1 MSPRATFLLT
11 LLGVLLVGI
20 PLPLLTRKAERTPA
34 ATAPA
39 ESMAEMEMTYA
50 AINFTGRPR
59 SIRLRHSGGEWQE
72 LDSTLNQNEFEL
84 KLPKQPSIE
93 LEIQA
98 EWDDTALQAIS
109 LTLEPTG
116 REAIM
121 KTLWKEEGC
130 SGLHD
135 IMTFTW

>member
-20 PLPLLTRKAERTPA
+20 PLPLLTSKAGRTSTT
-34 ATAPA
+34 TAPA
-39 ESMAEMEMTYA
+39 KQVAEMETIYA
-50 AINFTGRPR
+50 NISFTGQPR
-59 SIRLRHSGGEWQE
+59 NIRLRHSGGEWIE
-72 LDSTLNQNEFEL
+72 LDSSLSQNEFEL
-84 KLPKQPSIE
+84 ELPKQAVIE

-98 EWDDTALQAIS
+98 EWENASLQAVS

-121 KTLWKEEGC
+121 KTLWKDDE
-130 SGLHD
+130 STQLHD

>member
-34 ATAPA
+34 AAVPTD
-39 ESMAEMEMTYA
+39 SMAEMEPIYA
-50 AINFTGRPR
+50 AISFTGHPR
-59 SIRLRHSGGEWQE
+59 SIRLRLSGREWLE
-72 LDSTLNQNEFEL
+72 LDISLNQNEFEL
-84 KLPKQPSIE
+84 ELPNQADIE

-98 EWDDTALQAIS
+98 EWEDTALQAVA

-116 REAIM
+116 REDLM
-121 KTLWKEEGC
+121 KTLWKEEG
-130 SGLHD
+130 SSELHD

>member
-39 ESMAEMEMTYA
+39 ESMDEMDTTYA
-50 AINFTGRPR
+50 DISFTGQPR

-84 KLPKQPSIE
+84 ELPKQTTIE

-98 EWDDTALQAIS
+98 EWDDTTLQAIS

-116 REAIM
+116 REALM
-121 KTLWKEEGC
+121 KTLWKEEG
-130 SGLHD
+130 SSELHD

>member
-34 ATAPA
+34 AAAPA
-39 ESMAEMEMTYA
+39 ESMAEMETTYA
-50 AINFTGRPR
+50 ALRFTGQPR

-84 KLPKQPSIE
+84 ELPKQPSIE

-121 KTLWKEEGC
+121 KTLWKEEGS

>member
-34 ATAPA
+34 AVAPA
-39 ESMAEMEMTYA
+39 ESMAEMETTYA
-50 AINFTGRPR
+50 AISFTGQPR
-59 SIRLRHSGGEWQE
+59 GIRLRHSGGEWQE

-84 KLPKQPSIE
+84 ELPKQPSIE

-121 KTLWKEEGC
+121 KTLWKEEGS

>member
-11 LLGVLLVGI
+11 LMGVLLVGI
-20 PLPLLTRKAERTPA
+20 PLPLLTRKAEHAPA
-34 ATAPA
+34 ATPA
-39 ESMAEMEMTYA
+39 EKMDEMETTYA
-50 AINFTGRPR
+50 AISFTGQPR

-72 LDSTLNQNEFEL
+72 LDTTLNQNELEL
-84 KLPKQPSIE
+84 ELPKQPTIE
-93 LEIQA
+93 LELQA
-98 EWDDTALQAIS
+98 EWEDTSLQAVS

-116 REAIM
+116 RESIM
-121 KTLWKEEGC
+121 KTLWKEEGS

>member
-34 ATAPA
+34 ATAPT
-39 ESMAEMEMTYA
+39 ESMAEKEMTYA
-50 AINFTGRPR
+50 SLSFPGQPR
-59 SIRLRHSGGEWQE
+59 SIRLRHSSGEWQE

-84 KLPKQPSIE
+84 ELPKQTTIE

-98 EWDDTALQAIS
+98 EWDDSALQAVS

-116 REAIM
+116 REALM
-121 KTLWKEEGC
+121 KTRWKEEG
-130 SGLHD
+130 SSELHD

>member
-20 PLPLLTRKAERTPA
+20 PLPLLTCQAERTPA
-34 ATAPA
+34 TAPA
-39 ESMAEMEMTYA
+39 EHMAETETTYA
-50 AINFTGRPR
+50 AISFTGQPR

-84 KLPKQPSIE
+84 ELPKQPTIE
-93 LEIQA
+93 LELQA
-98 EWDDTALQAIS
+98 EWEDTSLQAIS

-121 KTLWKEEGC
+121 KTLWKEEG
-130 SGLHD
+130 SPGLHD
-135 IMTFTW
+135 IMTFAW

>member
-34 ATAPA
+34 AAAPT
-39 ESMAEMEMTYA
+39 ESMAEKEMTYA
-50 AINFTGRPR
+50 AISFTGQPR
-59 SIRLRHSGGEWQE
+59 SIRLRHSSGEWQE

-84 KLPKQPSIE
+84 ELPKQTTIE

-98 EWDDTALQAIS
+98 EWDDSALQAVS

-116 REAIM
+116 RETLM
-121 KTLWKEEGC
+121 KTLWKEEG
-130 SGLHD
+130 SSELHD

>member
-20 PLPLLTRKAERTPA
+20 PLPLLTRKAELTPA
-34 ATAPA
+34 ATAPT
-39 ESMAEMEMTYA
+39 ESMAEKETTYA
-50 AINFTGRPR
+50 AISFTGHPR

-84 KLPKQPSIE
+84 ELPKQSGIE
-93 LEIQA
+93 LEILA
-98 EWDDTALQAIS
+98 EWENTALQAIS

-121 KTLWKEEGC
+121 KTLWKEEG
-130 SGLHD
+130 SSELHD

>member
-20 PLPLLTRKAERTPA
+20 PLPILTAEHTSA
-34 ATAPA
+34 TTAP
-39 ESMAEMEMTYA
+39 EERVTEIEFIYA
-50 AINFTGRPR
+50 SISFTGHPG
-59 SIRLRHSGGEWQE
+59 SMRLRHSNGEWIE
-72 LDSTLNQNEFEL
+72 LDTTSNQNEFEL
-84 KLPKQPSIE
+84 EFPKQAGIE

-98 EWDDTALQAIS
+98 EWNDTALHAVS

-116 REAIM
+116 RESIM
-121 KTLWKEEGC
+121 KTLWKEEGR
-130 SGLHD
+130 SELHD

>member
-11 LLGVLLVGI
+11 LMGVLLVGI
-20 PLPLLTRKAERTPA
+20 PLPRLTRKAEYTPTA
-34 ATAPA
+34 APA
-39 ESMAEMEMTYA
+39 ENMAETGPTYA
-50 AINFTGRPR
+50 AISFTGQPR

-84 KLPKQPSIE
+84 ELPKQPTIE
-93 LEIQA
+93 LELQA
-98 EWDDTALQAIS
+98 EWEDTSLQAIS

-121 KTLWKEEGC
+121 KTLWKEEG
-130 SGLHD
+130 SPGLHD
-135 IMTFTW
+135 IMTFAW

>member
-20 PLPLLTRKAERTPA
+20 PLPLLTCQAERTPA
-34 ATAPA
+34 AAPA
-39 ESMAEMEMTYA
+39 ERMAETETTYA
-50 AINFTGRPR
+50 ALRFTGQPR

-72 LDSTLNQNEFEL
+72 LDTSLNQNEFEL
-84 KLPKQPSIE
+84 ELPKQTTIE

-98 EWDDTALQAIS
+98 EWDDSALQAVS

-116 REAIM
+116 REALM
-121 KTLWKEEGC
+121 KTLWKEEG
-130 SGLHD
+130 SSELHD